1 MPGQDQEPPSH
12 HLLIAGTGR
21 AGTSFLVRWLAA
33 AGLRTHLAT
42 HETPMWDETANA
54 GLEDMP
60 VVADWQDAPYVVKS
74 PWLVEV
80 IDDVLANPLIVLDGV
95 IVPVRDLEEAA
106 ASRIVQERQTAHRR
120 HPWMSSLT
128 RGFEQWGTT
137 PGGVV
142 YSLDPVDQ
150 ARLLAVSF
158 HRLVQRLVKA
168 DIPVVLLDFPRLAL
182 DADYLFDKLRRF
194 VPATLEEGRAAHAE
208 IADPDKIRVGR
219 ELAAL
224 QPSPA
229 PPPPARPMPCSIRW
243 HCGGKSAG
251 WRTPWRRQSMPPR
264 RGNATLPRCAPSWTT
279 RRLSWPVLTRSN
291 RHAPRS
297 QRRARDGPPRGRRSA
312 RSRPRRQERTGRR
325 CRGGVVKAHCRPRR
339 MLLGRGPRG
348 SRPAGTKRQQK
359 SDYRDTQPNGDLT
372 P

>member
-1 MPGQDQEPPSH
+1 MPGQDQEPPSR

-80 IDDVLANPLIVLDGV
+80 IDDVLANPGIALDGV
-95 IVPVRDLEEAA
+95 IIPVRDLAEAA
-106 ASRIVQERQTAHRR
+106 ASRVVQERQTAHRR

-168 DIPVVLLDFPRLAL
+168 DIPIVLLDFPRLAL

-194 VPATLEEGRAAHAE
+194 VRASLEEARAAHAG

-224 QPSPA
+224 QPSA
-229 PPPPARPMPCSIRW
+229 SPPPSSETHVLLDTLAL
-243 HCGGKSAG
+243 
-251 WRTPWRRQSMPPR
+251 RREV
-264 RGNATLPRCAPSWTT
+264 
-279 RRLSWPVLTRSN
+279 RRLADALAKTE
-291 RHAPRS
+291 HAAKLRQRDIAALHAKLDYQAAELARLETEQSAHAAKSTPRKG
-297 QRRARDGPPRGRRSA
+297 RTAARAP
-312 RSRPRRQERTGRR
+312 
-325 CRGGVVKAHCRPRR
+325 
-339 MLLGRGPRG
+339 
-348 SRPAGTKRQQK
+348 
-359 SDYRDTQPNGDLT
+359 
-372 P
+372 